1 MERTPEYYLTKGLDM
16 VVNGVAAVIFLCC
29 LAYAGYALWDN
40 WSILDGSGNALKTMV
55 EYKPNEAEGL
65 SYNFSQLMAMNPDV
79 CGWLTLDHTKIDYPV
94 VQGTDNF
101 EYLEKDVLGNP
112 SVAGSIFLDAKS
124 DRNFHD
130 FYTVIMGH
138 HMQGRKMFG
147 DIDLYTDVSF
157 FEKNTTG
164 TLYVE
169 GRILKLETVAIL
181 KADAYDKYVY
191 RTDWKEKEEK
201 EELIRHIYELAVH
214 TRGQRLTVED
224 QMIALST
231 CSSGNTN
238 GRHLLI
244 CKVIKENTVEG
255 SETE

>member
-1 MERTPEYYLTKGLDM
+1 M
-16 VVNGVAAVIFLCC
+16 
-29 LAYAGYALWDN
+29 
-40 WSILDGSGNALKTMV
+40 
-55 EYKPNEAEGL
+55 
-65 SYNFSQLMAMNPDV
+65 
-79 CGWLTLDHTKIDYPV
+79 WLTLDHTKIDYPV